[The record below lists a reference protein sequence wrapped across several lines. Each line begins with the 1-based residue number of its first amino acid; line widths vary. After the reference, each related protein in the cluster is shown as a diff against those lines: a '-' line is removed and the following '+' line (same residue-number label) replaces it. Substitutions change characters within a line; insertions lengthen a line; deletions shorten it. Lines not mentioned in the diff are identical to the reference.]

1 MTATMTTL
9 MMMTTTRKMG
19 RKINYNAININKIMM
34 ITLLIT
40 MTITLNNDGDDTYYQ
55 VFRT

>member
-40 MTITLNNDGDDTYYQ
+40 MPITLNNDGDDTYYQ